1 MDVWVLNV
9 GGSMIAYGDHERAK
23 ESLLEEIDFD
33 LYESEYSPEDP
44 KEILALVKVRKYFT
58 KLDFST
64 LDLYSTTFA
73 GKYQVTKMP
82 II

>member
-1 MDVWVLNV
+1 MNIWILSA
-9 GGSMIAYGDHERAK
+9 GGTMIAYSDHNRAK
-23 ESLLEEIDFD
+23 ESLLKQIDFE

-44 KEILALVKVRKYFT
+44 EEILALVKARKYFT

-64 LDLYSTTFA
+64 LDLYSTAFA